1 MEMNEIMTTILVIE
15 DVQALREEI
24 METLSYE
31 GFDVLGA
38 ENGVVGVQVA
48 KTYLPDLIICDIAM
62 PELDGFG
69 TLVALRQEQ
78 KTSMIPFIFL
88 TAMTEKADMRQ
99 AMQLGADDYLTK
111 PFTSAELLGAI
122 ASRLQKYESVKDHYY
137 DEIKAVG
144 EKFEYLS
151 HHDGLTQ
158 LPNRILFHKSLA
170 QAVLHSKLNS
180 KSLALLFLDMDNFNI
195 INNTLGNDIGD
206 QLFKAIAER
215 LRRYTAPCDIV
226 ARIQGDE
233 FAMIISDVAD
243 TLSVKL
249 ETQKILNLLSRPYN
263 LYGHEVFITSSIG
276 ITIFPDD
283 HQEAE
288 GLIKNAELAMY
299 YAKNHGRNSYK
310 LYSSDLNVQSSEYM
324 ALANSLHRAMDRNEF
339 MAFYQPLV
347 DLKSG
352 KIVGAEALARWQ
364 HPDLGIIM
372 PSRFIPIA
380 EQTGLILRLS
390 ELMLYSVCEQMRA
403 WREAGIDYG
412 FVAVNLSSQ
421 HFQPDNNLTEFISKV
436 LLETGIDS
444 DDLELELT
452 ESIIMKNAEFT
463 IQVLSQLQTMGV
475 KVAIDDFGT
484 GYSSLSYLKHF
495 PVNILKIDRCFVEDI
510 TTDRHDATIS
520 LAIIDLAHSL
530 SLQVVAEGVE
540 TAEQVE
546 LLREYGCDR
555 IQGYFFSPPLP
566 ATEFEKMLIDGKCL
580 DDKHL

>member
-1 MEMNEIMTTILVIE
+1 MTIILVIE
-15 DVQALREEI
+15 DVEALREEI
-24 METLSYE
+24 METLLYE

-38 ENGVVGVQVA
+38 ENGVVGVQMT

-69 TLVALRQEQ
+69 TLVALRQEP
-78 KTSMIPFIFL
+78 KTSMIPFIFV
-88 TAMTEKADMRQ
+88 TAMTEKADMRR

-122 ASRLQKYESVKDHYY
+122 ASRLQKYESVKEHYY

-144 EKFEYLS
+144 KKFEYSS
-151 HHDGLTQ
+151 HHDDLTQ
-158 LPNRILFHKSLA
+158 LPNRILFHQSLS
-170 QAVLHSKLNS
+170 QAVLHAKINR
-180 KSLALLFLDMDNFNI
+180 KSLALLFLDMDNFNV

-215 LRRYTAPCDIV
+215 LRRYTAPCDMV

-243 TLSVKL
+243 TVSVKL
-249 ETQKILNLLSRPYN
+249 ETQKILDLLSRPYN
-263 LYGHEVFITSSIG
+263 LYGHEIFITSSIG

-299 YAKNHGRNSYK
+299 YAKDHGRNSYK

-339 MAFYQPLV
+339 RVFYQPLV

-372 PSRFIPIA
+372 PCRFIPIA

-390 ELMLYSVCEQMRA
+390 EVMLYSVCQQMRA
-403 WREAGIDYG
+403 WREAGINYG

-421 HFQPDNNLTEFISKV
+421 HFRPDSNLMEFISKV
-436 LLETGIDS
+436 LLETGTDS
-444 DDLELELT
+444 DNLAIELT

-463 IQVLSQLQTMGV
+463 IQVLSQLKAMGV

-495 PVNILKIDRCFVEDI
+495 PVNTLKIDRCFVEDI

-540 TAEQVE
+540 TAEQAE
-546 LLREYGCDR
+546 LLKEYGCDR

-580 DDKHL
+580 DDQHCVSI

>member
-1 MEMNEIMTTILVIE
+1 MTTILVIE
-15 DVQALREEI
+15 DVEALREEI

-38 ENGVVGVQVA
+38 ENGVVGVQIA
-48 KTYLPDLIICDIAM
+48 KTYLPNLIICDIAM
-62 PELDGFG
+62 PELDGYG
-69 TLVALRQEQ
+69 TLVALRKEP

-111 PFTSAELLGAI
+111 PFTSTELLGAI
-122 ASRLQKYESVKDHYY
+122 ASRLQKYNSVREHYY

-144 EKFEYLS
+144 ERFEYLS

-158 LPNRILFHKSLA
+158 LPNRILFHESLS
-170 QAVLHSKLNS
+170 QAVLHAKINN

-215 LRRYTAPCDIV
+215 LKRYTAPCDMV

-233 FAMIISDVAD
+233 FALIISDIKD
-243 TLSVKL
+243 PISIKM
-249 ETQKILNLLSRPYN
+249 ETQKILDLLSRPYN

-276 ITIFPDD
+276 ITIFPED
-283 HQEAE
+283 HQEVE

-310 LYSSDLNVQSSEYM
+310 LYSPDLNVQSSEYM
-324 ALANSLHRAMDRNEF
+324 ALANSLHRAIDRNELRV
-339 MAFYQPLV
+339 FYQPLV
-347 DLKSG
+347 DLQSG
-352 KIVGAEALARWQ
+352 QIVGAEALARWQ

-372 PSRFIPIA
+372 PSKFIPVA

-390 ELMLYSVCEQMRA
+390 EVILYLVCEQMRL
-403 WREAGIDYG
+403 WRNSGVNYG
-412 FVAVNLSSQ
+412 FVAVNLSGQ
-421 HFQPDNNLTEFISKV
+421 HFRPDNNLVELISKV
-436 LLETGIDS
+436 LQETGTEPDH
-444 DDLELELT
+444 LELELT
-452 ESIIMKNAEFT
+452 ESIIMQNAEFT
-463 IQVLSQLQTMGV
+463 IQVLSQLQAIGV
-475 KVAIDDFGT
+475 KIAIDDFGT

-495 PVNILKIDRCFVEDI
+495 PVNTLKIDRCFIQDI

-530 SLQVVAEGVE
+530 SLQVIAEGVE
-540 TAEQVE
+540 TVEQIQF
-546 LLREYGCDR
+546 LKDNSCDQV
-555 IQGYFFSPPLP
+555 QGYFFSPPLP
-566 ATEFEKMLIDGKCL
+566 APEFEKMLIDGKCL
-580 DDKHL
+580 

>member
-1 MEMNEIMTTILVIE
+1 MTTILVIE
-15 DVQALREEI
+15 DVEALREEI

-38 ENGVVGVQVA
+38 ENGLVGVQIA
-48 KTYLPDLIICDIAM
+48 KTYLPNLIICDIAM
-62 PELDGFG
+62 PELDGYG
-69 TLVALRQEQ
+69 TLVALRQEP

-122 ASRLQKYESVKDHYY
+122 ASRLQKYNSVREHYY

-144 EKFEYLS
+144 ERFEYLS

-158 LPNRILFHKSLA
+158 LPNRILFHESLS
-170 QAVLHSKLNS
+170 QAVLHAKINN
-180 KSLALLFLDMDNFNI
+180 KALALLFLDMDNFNI

-215 LRRYTAPCDIV
+215 LRRYAAPCDMV

-233 FAMIISDVAD
+233 FALIISDVKD
-243 TLSVKL
+243 PVSIKL
-249 ETQKILNLLSRPYN
+249 ETQKILDLLSRPYN

-276 ITIFPDD
+276 ITIFPED
-283 HQEAE
+283 HQDAE

-299 YAKNHGRNSYK
+299 YAKSHGRNSYK
-310 LYSSDLNVQSSEYM
+310 FYSSDLNVQSSEYM
-324 ALANSLHRAMDRNEF
+324 ALANSLHRAIDRNELRV
-339 MAFYQPLV
+339 FYQPLV
-347 DLKSG
+347 DLQSG
-352 KIVGAEALARWQ
+352 QIVGAEALARWQ

-372 PSRFIPIA
+372 PSKFIPVA
-380 EQTGLILRLS
+380 EQTGLMLRLT
-390 ELMLYSVCEQMRA
+390 EVILYSVCEQMQA
-403 WREAGIDYG
+403 WRKADIDYG
-412 FVAVNLSSQ
+412 FVAVNLSGQ
-421 HFQPDNNLTEFISKV
+421 HFRPDNNLIELIGKV
-436 LLETGIDS
+436 LQDTGIDPEH
-444 DDLELELT
+444 LELELT
-452 ESIIMKNAEFT
+452 ESIIMQNAEFT
-463 IQVLSQLQTMGV
+463 IQVLSQLQAIGV

-495 PVNILKIDRCFVEDI
+495 PVNTLKIDRCFIQYI

-530 SLQVVAEGVE
+530 SLQVIAEGVE
-540 TAEQVE
+540 TAEQIQFLKE
-546 LLREYGCDR
+546 NNCDQV
-555 IQGYFFSPPLP
+555 QGYFFSPPLP
-566 ATEFEKMLIDGKCL
+566 APEFEKMLIDGKCL
-580 DDKHL
+580 YAMCN

>member
-1 MEMNEIMTTILVIE
+1 MTTILVIE
-15 DVQALREEI
+15 DVEALREEI

-38 ENGVVGVQVA
+38 ENGVVGVQIA
-48 KTYLPDLIICDIAM
+48 KTYLPNLIICDIAM
-62 PELDGFG
+62 PELDGYG
-69 TLVALRQEQ
+69 TLVALRQEP

-122 ASRLQKYESVKDHYY
+122 ASRLQKYNSVREHYY

-144 EKFEYLS
+144 ERFEYLS
-151 HHDGLTQ
+151 HHDDLTQ
-158 LPNRILFHKSLA
+158 LPNRILFHESLS
-170 QAVLHSKLNS
+170 QAVLHAKINN

-215 LRRYTAPCDIV
+215 LKRYAAPCDMV

-233 FAMIISDVAD
+233 FALIISDVKD
-243 TLSVKL
+243 PISIKM
-249 ETQKILNLLSRPYN
+249 ETQKILDLLSRPYN

-283 HQEAE
+283 HQDVE

-324 ALANSLHRAMDRNEF
+324 ALANSLHRAIDRNELRV
-339 MAFYQPLV
+339 FYQPLV
-347 DLKSG
+347 DLQSG
-352 KIVGAEALARWQ
+352 QIVGAEALARWQ

-372 PSRFIPIA
+372 PSKFIPVT

-390 ELMLYSVCEQMRA
+390 EVILYSVCDQMRS
-403 WREAGIDYG
+403 WRDSGINYG
-412 FVAVNLSSQ
+412 FVAVNLSGQ
-421 HFQPDNNLTEFISKV
+421 HFRPDNNLIELVSKV
-436 LLETGIDS
+436 LQETGIDPEH
-444 DDLELELT
+444 LELELT
-452 ESIIMKNAEFT
+452 ESIIMQNAEFT
-463 IQVLSQLQTMGV
+463 IQVLSHLQALGV
-475 KVAIDDFGT
+475 KIAIDDFGT

-495 PVNILKIDRCFVEDI
+495 PVNTLKIDRCFIQDI

-530 SLQVVAEGVE
+530 SLQVIAEGVE
-540 TAEQVE
+540 TAEQIQFLKE
-546 LLREYGCDR
+546 NNCDQV
-555 IQGYFFSPPLP
+555 QGYFFSPPLP
-566 ATEFEKMLIDGKCL
+566 APEFEKMLIDGKCL
-580 DDKHL
+580 

>member
-1 MEMNEIMTTILVIE
+1 MTTILVIE
-15 DVQALREEI
+15 DVEALREEI

-38 ENGVVGVQVA
+38 KDGVVGVQIA
-48 KTYLPDLIICDIAM
+48 KTYLPNLIICDIAM

-69 TLVALRQEQ
+69 TLVALRQEP

-122 ASRLQKYESVKDHYY
+122 ASRLQKYNSVKDHYY

-144 EKFEYLS
+144 ERFEYLS
-151 HHDGLTQ
+151 HHDELTQ
-158 LPNRILFHKSLA
+158 LPNRILFHESLT
-170 QAVLHSKLNS
+170 QAVLHAKINN

-206 QLFKAIAER
+206 QLFIAIAER
-215 LRRYTAPCDIV
+215 LKRYTAPCDMV

-233 FAMIISDVAD
+233 FALIISGVTD
-243 TLSVKL
+243 TLSIKL
-249 ETQKILNLLSRPYN
+249 ETQKILDLLSRPYH

-276 ITIFPDD
+276 ITIFPED
-283 HQEAE
+283 HQDVE

-299 YAKNHGRNSYK
+299 YAKTHNRNSYK
-310 LYSSDLNVQSSEYM
+310 LYSPDLNVQSSEYM
-324 ALANSLHRAMDRNEF
+324 ALANSLHRAIDRNEIRV
-339 MAFYQPLV
+339 FYQPLV
-347 DLKSG
+347 CLKSG

-364 HPDLGIIM
+364 HPDLGLIM
-372 PSRFIPIA
+372 PTKFIPVA

-390 ELMLYSVCEQMRA
+390 EVILYSVCEQMRS
-403 WREAGIDYG
+403 WRESGINYG
-412 FVAVNLSSQ
+412 FIAVNLSGQ
-421 HFQPDNNLTEFISKV
+421 HFRPDNNLIELISKV
-436 LLETGIDS
+436 LQETGTEPDN
-444 DDLELELT
+444 LEIELT
-452 ESIIMKNAEFT
+452 ESIIMQNAEFT
-463 IQVLSQLQTMGV
+463 IQVLSQLQEIGV

-495 PVNILKIDRCFVEDI
+495 PVNILKIDRCFVQDI

-530 SLQVVAEGVE
+530 SLKVIAEGVE
-540 TAEQVE
+540 TAEQMQF
-546 LLREYGCDR
+546 LKDHDCDQF
-555 IQGYFFSPPLP
+555 QGYFFSPPLP
-566 ATEFEKMLIDGKCL
+566 APEFEQMLIDSKCL
-580 DDKHL
+580 

>member
-1 MEMNEIMTTILVIE
+1 MTTILVIE
-15 DVQALREEI
+15 DVEALREEI

-38 ENGVVGVQVA
+38 ENGVVGVQIA
-48 KTYLPDLIICDIAM
+48 KTYLPNLIICDIAM
-62 PELDGFG
+62 PELDGYG
-69 TLVALRQEQ
+69 TLVALRQEP

-122 ASRLQKYESVKDHYY
+122 ASRLQKYNSVREHYY

-144 EKFEYLS
+144 ERFEYLS
-151 HHDGLTQ
+151 HHDDLTQ
-158 LPNRILFHKSLA
+158 LPNRILFHESLS
-170 QAVLHSKLNS
+170 QAVLHAKINN

-215 LRRYTAPCDIV
+215 LKRYAAPCDMV

-233 FAMIISDVAD
+233 FALIISDVKD
-243 TLSVKL
+243 PISIKM
-249 ETQKILNLLSRPYN
+249 ETQKILDLLSRPYN

-283 HQEAE
+283 HQDVE

-324 ALANSLHRAMDRNEF
+324 ALANSLHRAIDRNELRV
-339 MAFYQPLV
+339 FYQPLV
-347 DLKSG
+347 DLQSG
-352 KIVGAEALARWQ
+352 QIVGAEALARWQ

-372 PSRFIPIA
+372 PSKFIPVA

-390 ELMLYSVCEQMRA
+390 EVILYSVCDQMRS
-403 WREAGIDYG
+403 WRDSGINYG
-412 FVAVNLSSQ
+412 FVAVNLSGQ
-421 HFQPDNNLTEFISKV
+421 HFRPDNNLIELVSKV
-436 LLETGIDS
+436 LQETGIDPEH
-444 DDLELELT
+444 LELELT
-452 ESIIMKNAEFT
+452 ESIIMQNAEFT
-463 IQVLSQLQTMGV
+463 IQVLSHLQALGV
-475 KVAIDDFGT
+475 KIAIDDFGT

-495 PVNILKIDRCFVEDI
+495 PVNTLKIDRCFIQDI

-530 SLQVVAEGVE
+530 SLQVIAEGVE
-540 TAEQVE
+540 TAEQIQF
-546 LLREYGCDR
+546 LKANNCDQV
-555 IQGYFFSPPLP
+555 QGYFFSPPLP
-566 ATEFEKMLIDGKCL
+566 APEFEKMLIDGKCL
-580 DDKHL
+580 

>member
-1 MEMNEIMTTILVIE
+1 MATILVIE
-15 DVQALREEI
+15 DVEALREEI

-38 ENGVVGVQVA
+38 ENGVVGVQIA
-48 KTYLPDLIICDIAM
+48 KTYLPNLIICDIAM

-69 TLVALRQEQ
+69 TLVALRQEP

-88 TAMTEKADMRQ
+88 TAMTEKADMRH

-122 ASRLQKYESVKDHYY
+122 ASRLQKYNSARDHYY
-137 DEIKAVG
+137 DEIRAVG

-158 LPNRILFHKSLA
+158 LPNRILFHESLS
-170 QAVLHSKLNS
+170 QAILHAKINN

-206 QLFKAIAER
+206 QLFIAIAER
-215 LRRYTAPCDIV
+215 LKRYTAPCDMV

-233 FAMIISDVAD
+233 FALIISDITD
-243 TLSVKL
+243 TLSIKL
-249 ETQKILNLLSRPYN
+249 ETQKILDLLSRPYH

-276 ITIFPDD
+276 ISIFPED
-283 HQEAE
+283 HQEVE

-299 YAKNHGRNSYK
+299 YAKTHNRNSYK
-310 LYSSDLNVQSSEYM
+310 LYSPDLNVQSSEYM
-324 ALANSLHRAMDRNEF
+324 ALANSLHRAIDRNEIRV
-339 MAFYQPLV
+339 FYQPLV
-347 DLKSG
+347 NLKSG
-352 KIVGAEALARWQ
+352 KIIGAEALARWQ
-364 HPDLGIIM
+364 HPDLGLIM
-372 PSRFIPIA
+372 PSKFIPVA
-380 EQTGLILRLS
+380 EKTGLILRLS
-390 ELMLYSVCEQMRA
+390 EVILYSVCEQMRS
-403 WREAGIDYG
+403 WRESGIDYG
-412 FVAVNLSSQ
+412 FIAVNLSGQ
-421 HFQPDNNLTEFISKV
+421 HFRPDNNLIELISKV
-436 LLETGIDS
+436 LQETGTEPDN
-444 DDLELELT
+444 LEIELT
-452 ESIIMKNAEFT
+452 ESIIMQNAEFT
-463 IQVLSQLQTMGV
+463 IQVLSQLQSIGV

-495 PVNILKIDRCFVEDI
+495 PVNILKIDRCFIQDI

-530 SLQVVAEGVE
+530 SLQVIAEGVE
-540 TAEQVE
+540 TAEQIQFLKE
-546 LLREYGCDR
+546 HDCDQ

-566 ATEFEKMLIDGKCL
+566 ASEFEKILIDGKCL
-580 DDKHL
+580 

>member
-1 MEMNEIMTTILVIE
+1 MTTILVIE
-15 DVQALREEI
+15 DVEALREEI

-38 ENGVVGVQVA
+38 ENGVVGVQIA
-48 KTYLPDLIICDIAM
+48 KTYLPNLIICDIAM
-62 PELDGFG
+62 PELDGYG
-69 TLVALRQEQ
+69 TLVALRQEP

-122 ASRLQKYESVKDHYY
+122 ASRLQKYNSVREHYY

-144 EKFEYLS
+144 ERFEYLS
-151 HHDGLTQ
+151 HHDDLTQ
-158 LPNRILFHKSLA
+158 LPNRILFHESLS
-170 QAVLHSKLNS
+170 QAVLHAKINN

-215 LRRYTAPCDIV
+215 LKRYAAPCDMV

-233 FAMIISDVAD
+233 FALIISDVKD
-243 TLSVKL
+243 PISIKM
-249 ETQKILNLLSRPYN
+249 ETQKILDLLSRPYN

-283 HQEAE
+283 HQDVE

-324 ALANSLHRAMDRNEF
+324 ALANSLHRAIDRNELRV
-339 MAFYQPLV
+339 FYQPLV
-347 DLKSG
+347 DLQSG
-352 KIVGAEALARWQ
+352 QIVGAEALARWQ

-372 PSRFIPIA
+372 PSKFIPVA

-390 ELMLYSVCEQMRA
+390 EVILYSVCDQMRS
-403 WREAGIDYG
+403 WRDSGINYG
-412 FVAVNLSSQ
+412 FVAVNLSGQ
-421 HFQPDNNLTEFISKV
+421 HFRPDNNLIELVSKV
-436 LLETGIDS
+436 LQETGIDPEH
-444 DDLELELT
+444 LELELT
-452 ESIIMKNAEFT
+452 ESIIMQNAEFT
-463 IQVLSQLQTMGV
+463 IQVLSHLQALGV
-475 KVAIDDFGT
+475 KIAIDDFGT

-495 PVNILKIDRCFVEDI
+495 PVNTLKIDRCFIQDI

-530 SLQVVAEGVE
+530 SLQVIAEGVE
-540 TAEQVE
+540 TTEQIQF
-546 LLREYGCDR
+546 LKANNCDQV
-555 IQGYFFSPPLP
+555 QGYFFSPPLP
-566 ATEFEKMLIDGKCL
+566 APEFEKMLIDGKCL
-580 DDKHL
+580 

>member
-1 MEMNEIMTTILVIE
+1 MTTILVIE
-15 DVQALREEI
+15 DVEALREEI

-38 ENGVVGVQVA
+38 ENGVVGVQIA
-48 KTYLPDLIICDIAM
+48 KTYLPNLIICDIAM
-62 PELDGFG
+62 PELDGYG
-69 TLVALRQEQ
+69 TLVALRQEP

-111 PFTSAELLGAI
+111 PFTSTELLGAI
-122 ASRLQKYESVKDHYY
+122 ASRLQKYNSVKEHYY

-144 EKFEYLS
+144 ERFEYLS
-151 HHDGLTQ
+151 HHDDLTQ
-158 LPNRILFHKSLA
+158 LPNRVLFYESLS
-170 QAVLHSKLNS
+170 QAVLHAKINN

-215 LRRYTAPCDIV
+215 LKRYTAPCDMV

-233 FAMIISDVAD
+233 FALIISDIAD
-243 TLSVKL
+243 PMSIKI
-249 ETQKILNLLSRPYN
+249 ETQKILDLLSRPYN
-263 LYGHEVFITSSIG
+263 LYGHEVFITSSTG
-276 ITIFPDD
+276 ITLFPED
-283 HQEAE
+283 HQEVE

-310 LYSSDLNVQSSEYM
+310 FYSSDLNVQSSEYM
-324 ALANSLHRAMDRNEF
+324 ALANSLHRAIDRNELRV
-339 MAFYQPLV
+339 FYQPLV
-347 DLKSG
+347 DLQSG
-352 KIVGAEALARWQ
+352 LIVGAEALARWQ

-372 PSRFIPIA
+372 PSKFIPVA

-390 ELMLYSVCEQMRA
+390 EVILYSVCDQMQA
-403 WREAGIDYG
+403 WHKAGIDYG
-412 FVAVNLSSQ
+412 FIAVNLSSQ
-421 HFQPDNNLTEFISKV
+421 HFRPDNNLIEFIGKV
-436 LLETGIDS
+436 LQETETEPS
-444 DDLELELT
+444 HLELELT
-452 ESIIMKNAEFT
+452 ESIIMQNAEFT
-463 IQVLSQLQTMGV
+463 IRVLSQLQAIGV

-495 PVNILKIDRCFVEDI
+495 PVNTLKIDRCFIQDI

-530 SLQVVAEGVE
+530 SLQVIAEGVE
-540 TAEQVE
+540 TTEQIQF
-546 LLREYGCDR
+546 LRENSCDLV
-555 IQGYFFSPPLP
+555 QGYYFSPPLP
-566 ATEFEKMLIDGKCL
+566 AAEFEKMLIDGKCL
-580 DDKHL
+580 